1 MWVPQVEGDVIR
13 YSSISIS
20 YLVFFLSNT
29 WDGCMPFTSL
39 FSASASTYIH
49 SHFFKKSDKTRSIM
63 DDILHSIAPGKKDR
77 KAKGK
82 RKPRTKVR
90 NTLCVLERNRS
101 FLLKTGRWDRVSGNQ
116 Q

>member
-1 MWVPQVEGDVIR
+1 
-13 YSSISIS
+13 
-20 YLVFFLSNT
+20 
-29 WDGCMPFTSL
+29 
-39 FSASASTYIH
+39 
-49 SHFFKKSDKTRSIM
+49 M
-63 DDILHSIAPGKKDR
+63 DDILHNIAPGKKDR

-90 NTLCVLERNRS
+90 NTLCFLERNRS